1 MTIDYPVSPLDGK
14 VVVITGAASG
24 MGRAAALLCAARGAA
39 VVAADLNADGVQ
51 AVTAEIE
58 SSGGTALAQVADAH
72 LDVGYGWNRNP

>member
-39 VVAADLNADGVQ
+39 VVAVDGFSDGLRMLSRQ
-51 AVTAEIE
+51 LP
-58 SSGGTALAQVADAH
+58 GRDAIR
-72 LDVGYGWNRNP
+72 LSLRMTD